1 MDMDDI
7 KYAVGD
13 FAGGVVE
20 FGKAVAGIT
29 FAFARAFPLITGG
42 ALFAVGLLGVIVMVD
57 GPARSVPQQITY
69 HANHGGSTYW
79 AMQDNGTNGSGFLDM
94 PSYGNKKQE
103 ADFDQALKFCGTHKG
118 YRGCA
123 QVIKAA
129 SEPDLF

>member
-13 FAGGVVE
+13 FADGMVD
-20 FGKAVAGIT
+20 FGKAAVGIT
-29 FAFARAFPLITGG
+29 FAVARAFPLITGG

-57 GPARSVPQQITY
+57 GPARTVPQQITY
-69 HANHGGSTYW
+69 RATHGGSTYW
-79 AMQDNGTNGSGFLDM
+79 AMQENGTNSSGFLDM

-103 ADFDQALKFCGTHKG
+103 ADFDQALKFCGIHKG
-118 YRGCA
+118 YTGCA

-129 SEPDLF
+129 SEPDIF

>member
-20 FGKAVAGIT
+20 FGKAAVGIT
-29 FAFARAFPLITGG
+29 FAVARAFPLITGG

-57 GPARSVPQQITY
+57 GPAHTLPQQITY

-118 YRGCA
+118 YTGCA
-123 QVIKAA
+123 QVTKAA
-129 SEPDLF
+129 SEPDIF